1 MGVNLQNADA
11 RKSYLSEKLDDL
23 MDGINDSYGTVL
35 MDELISQLERT
46 VSKFNEEVQRL
57 MGRLKDNSDRRDGL
71 LEKIKTGVVGEVA
84 HGTLEPI
91 LDKKEMSAW
100 ELKLEKMEK
109 KK

>member
-1 MGVNLQNADA
+1 MVVDLQNADA

-46 VSKFNEEVQRL
+46 VNKFNEEVQTL
-57 MGRLKDNSDRRDGL
+57 MRQLKDNSDRRDGL
-71 LEKIKTGVVGEVA
+71 LEKIKTGVVEEAA
-84 HGTLEPI
+84 HDTPEPI
-91 LDKKEMSAW
+91 SDKKEMSAW

-109 KK
+109 R

>member
-1 MGVNLQNADA
+1 MAVDLQNADA

-57 MGRLKDNSDRRDGL
+57 MGELKDNSDRRDGL

-91 LDKKEMSAW
+91 SDKKEMSAW
-100 ELKLEKMEK
+100 ELKLEKMK